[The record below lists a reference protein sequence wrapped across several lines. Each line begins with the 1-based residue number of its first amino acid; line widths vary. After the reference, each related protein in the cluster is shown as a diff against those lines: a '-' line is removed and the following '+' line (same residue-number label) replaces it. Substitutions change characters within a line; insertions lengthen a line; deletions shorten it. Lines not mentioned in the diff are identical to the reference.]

1 MLDIFAPKSTI
12 LLLAFAIFALFS
24 VSVTSQE
31 PDPVASQTVP
41 ANAGDGHTKAL
52 DTKAA
57 LDAERQLSEIQNAI
71 TLSRQ
76 RTEQLRN
83 EVAKMN
89 GDRAQQNAALIAAA
103 QRVKL
108 AEIETGNIEKR
119 LGDLLVKENEIR
131 ARLDGANS
139 NVSSLLAALQRIG
152 QNPPPALIID
162 PSDAL
167 NSARSA
173 ALLSAI
179 LPQLRQKTTAIIA
192 DLNQFSAVK
201 QEVLKQKQQLSDRLS
216 SLLEEQLRIA
226 TLIEARRR
234 GVIRVNADIN
244 AQESQAEALAAE
256 ASSIN
261 QLIAALKQRIAA
273 VNVAANA
280 ADAADAANAA
290 KQQVPAT
297 QLSRQ
302 AMDIALANTK
312 RTAPAVPFTSAKGFL
327 VIPAAGVVVNSFG
340 SEDGFGGIS
349 KGESIVTRAEAQIV
363 APVDGWV
370 MYKGPYLN
378 YGQIIIINP
387 GQGYTILLAGLK
399 TVSVELGQFVLM
411 GEPVG
416 TMGSR
421 TIGQTVTTSA
431 GVSRPTLYIELRNK
445 DKPLD
450 PASWWSTRS
459 VQSPSQS
466 G

>member
-12 LLLAFAIFALFS
+12 VPLVLAIFALFS
-24 VSVTSQE
+24 VSVTGQE
-31 PDPVASQTVP
+31 PDPVASQTAP
-41 ANAGDGHTKAL
+41 ANAGDGHTQAL

-57 LDAERQLSEIQNAI
+57 LDAEAQLSAIQNAI

-76 RTEQLRN
+76 RTEQLRA

-89 GDRAQQNAALIAAA
+89 GDRAKQNAALIAAA

-119 LGDLLVKENEIR
+119 LNGLLTRENEIR
-131 ARLDGANS
+131 ARLDSANS
-139 NVSSLLAALQRIG
+139 NVSGLLGALQRIG
-152 QNPPPALIID
+152 ENPPPALIID
-162 PSDAL
+162 PTDAL

-179 LPQLRQKTTAIIA
+179 LPQLRQRAAAIIA
-192 DLNQFSAVK
+192 DLNQFKQVK
-201 QEVLKQKQQLSDRLS
+201 QAVVEEKQQLSERLS
-216 SLLEEQLRIA
+216 NLLEEQLRIA

-234 GVIRVNADIN
+234 GVVRVNADIN
-244 AQESQAEALAAE
+244 DQELKAQALAAE
-256 ASSIN
+256 ASSIT
-261 QLIAALKQRIAA
+261 QLIAALKQRISA
-273 VNVAANA
+273 VSAAANA
-280 ADAADAANAA
+280 ADAADTANG
-290 KQQVPAT
+290 QTVAT
-297 QLSRQ
+297 KLSRQ

-340 SEDGFGGIS
+340 SNDGFGGIS

-370 MYKGPYLN
+370 LYKGPYLN

-399 TVSVELGQFVLM
+399 TVSVELGQFILM
-411 GEPVG
+411 GEPIG

-450 PASWWSTRS
+450 PASWWATRS
-459 VQSPSQS
+459 AQSPSQS